1 MSESLCRLSFG
12 MSPCPN
18 DTHAFWAA
26 LHGEVAAAAPGFSLD
41 LALLDDIEALNCRA
55 TGDSASRLDVTKLS
69 VPALARVVDD
79 YAVLDAGAALGF
91 ACGPL
96 VVQRGDEAR
105 LRADPDASLASLRGR
120 RVAIPGQNTT
130 AFLLFRML
138 AGADF
143 EFVPMRFEQI
153 LPAVARG
160 ECDAGL
166 VIHESRFTYRQLG
179 LACAADLGE
188 LWERAT
194 RGPLPLGVIAI
205 RRSLGA
211 RAHAAA
217 SRLLRESV
225 LRANARPADA
235 RAFVREHSQEMADD
249 VCDRHIALY
258 VNERTVDLG
267 AEGRAAI
274 DAMLS
279 RGRAIGLLPA
289 GRSPWMDG
297 A

>member
-1 MSESLCRLSFG
+1 MSQEPRRLSFG

-26 LHGEVAAAAPGFSLD
+26 LHGEVRVDGFALE
-41 LALLDDIEALNCRA
+41 LAMLDDIETLNRRA
-55 TGDSASRLDVTKLS
+55 TGHVGARLDVTKLS

-79 YAVLDAGAALGF
+79 YAVLDAGAALGLS
-91 ACGPL
+91 CGPL
-96 VVQRGDEAR
+96 VVQRGDESR
-105 LRADPDASLASLRGR
+105 LRADPERSLAALRGR
-120 RVAIPGQNTT
+120 RIAIPGQNTT
-130 AFLLFRML
+130 AYLLFLMF
-138 AGADF
+138 AGAEF

-166 VIHESRFTYRQLG
+166 VIHESRFTYKQLG

-194 RGPLPLGVIAI
+194 HGPLPLGLIAI
-205 RRSLGA
+205 RRSLGL
-211 RAHAAA
+211 RAHAAV
-217 SRLLRESV
+217 SRLLNASV
-225 LRANARPADA
+225 LRASARPLDA
-235 RAFVREHSQEMADD
+235 RAFVRQHCLEMSDE
-249 VCDRHIALY
+249 VCDRYIALY

-267 AEGRAAI
+267 TSGRAAI
-274 DAMLS
+274 DAMFQ
-279 RGRAIGLLPA
+279 RGRAMGWLPA
-289 GRSPWMDG
+289 GRSPWIDD